1 MNNWTRAQRAR
12 ALVTLTLLL
21 LVAIL
26 LYMARK
32 ALLPFV
38 LGAVFA
44 YVVLP
49 LINLL
54 DSCMRPRF
62 RGRRLSRTLS
72 VLVVYVLV
80 IAILLGALRFV
91 IPPIATQV
99 GSLTQLLPDFAR
111 KVYSA
116 APDVVQDWLDKYN
129 EVVPEDIRLALQ
141 RSIENT
147 IQSLIAALQAGAFKT
162 LNVVFST
169 ISFVLG
175 LVIVPFWM
183 FYILRDQPEMDA
195 LLYRHIPAAYR
206 EDTHNIQTLI
216 DAVLGAY
223 LRGQLILCLSIAI
236 MSTTGL
242 LIMGIDFALLLGTMA
257 GIFEIVPV
265 LGPILGAIPIIVVTL
280 ATAPS
285 KVLWVIVLA
294 FAVQQI
300 ENYLLVPQITHG
312 TVRLH
317 PALIMLI
324 LVVGSEVAG
333 LWGVLLG
340 IPITAVVR
348 DIARYLYLRS
358 SDEPLSPQEAM
369 AGVRARP

>member
-1 MNNWTRAQRAR
+1 
-12 ALVTLTLLL
+12 
-21 LVAIL
+21 
-26 LYMARK
+26 MARK

-183 FYILRDQPEMDA
+183 FYILRDQPEMGA